1 MDLESATLA
10 LHADGL
16 RRQHATTSSAATRI
30 TPRKKPASFP
40 LDSDL
45 GPSTTVLSPAPIRP
59 EPQELDVIGKLRR
72 GEGVPSWELLGLIE
86 QCGICKL
93 YFTAGVL
100 RRHIIVCPSS
110 EV

>member
-10 LHADGL
+10 MHANAL
-16 RRQHATTSSAATRI
+16 RSRYVITSLAATRI
-30 TPRKKPASFP
+30 IPKRKPAPP
-40 LDSDL
+40 LPDS
-45 GPSTTVLSPAPIRP
+45 GPSSTVLSPAPICP

-72 GEGVPSWELLGLIE
+72 GEGVPSWALLGLTE

-93 YFTAGVL
+93 YFTGGVL
-100 RRHIIVCPSS
+100 RRHIFVCPSS